1 MSSNI
6 TAIEKIR
13 YDLPL
18 HAKTEKS
25 KFVDAIKIPAINM
38 DFKAPNLIE
47 NIPPSSVKITVVIHP
62 KVFEYNA
69 ISDFEKPTSL

>member
-1 MSSNI
+1 
-6 TAIEKIR
+6 
-13 YDLPL
+13 
-18 HAKTEKS
+18 
-25 KFVDAIKIPAINM
+25 M

-62 KVFEYNA
+62 KVFEYSA